1 MGMGKRGDGIDVGD
15 IRVGVAKGLEID
27 ERSLRTD
34 RRLDLGQIV
43 DIHERGL
50 DPKIGEGVGQQVV
63 CAAVDGLLGNHVSP
77 GASKRLDGEGDRCR
91 ARRNRKR
98 RHSTFECGDA
108 ILQYTL
114 GGVGQAPVD
123 VAGVGQPKAVGGML
137 GIAEHVTR
145 RLINWD
151 GAGVGRGVGT
161 LLSDMQ
167 LQGVEAKLVVGVLSK
182 TTHNVLL
189 GFSAKNYSSQS
200 HSQVRHCF
208 PFFPI

>member
-1 MGMGKRGDGIDVGD
+1 MHHDIGAVLERTDEIRRAERVVHHHGQPMGMGKRGDGIDVGD

-91 ARRNRKR
+91 ARRNRTR

-114 GGVGQAPVD
+114 GGVC
-123 VAGVGQPKAVGGML
+123 
-137 GIAEHVTR
+137 
-145 RLINWD
+145 
-151 GAGVGRGVGT
+151 
-161 LLSDMQ
+161 LLYTSRC
-167 LQGVEAKLVVGVLSK
+167 V
-182 TTHNVLL
+182 
-189 GFSAKNYSSQS
+189 
-200 HSQVRHCF
+200 
-208 PFFPI
+208 